1 MGPDDRQTETLA
13 QWMEHTDAWRYAH
26 LDLAPSDL
34 LRRETLATHDRLE
47 QTVRA
52 ATLQAVDEPILWQAW
67 LRLPLL
73 TRQIVLLAMLA
84 MLVVAVVAVGAFL
97 A

>member
-13 QWMEHTDAWRYAH
+13 QWMEHSDAWRYAH

-34 LRRETLATHDRLE
+34 LRREALAAHDRLE
-47 QTVRA
+47 QRVRA
-52 ATLQAVDEPILWQAW
+52 ALRADDEPTLWQAW

-73 TRQIVLLAMLA
+73 TRQIVLLAML
-84 MLVVAVVAVGAFL
+84 VVVVVAVGAFL

>member
-26 LDLAPSDL
+26 LDLAPSDV
-34 LRRETLATHDRLE
+34 LRREALAAHDRLE
-47 QTVRA
+47 QTARA
-52 ATLQAVDEPILWQAW
+52 ATLQPVDESTLWQAW

-73 TRQIVLLAMLA
+73 TRQIVLLAML
-84 MLVVAVVAVGAFL
+84 VVVVVAVGAFL